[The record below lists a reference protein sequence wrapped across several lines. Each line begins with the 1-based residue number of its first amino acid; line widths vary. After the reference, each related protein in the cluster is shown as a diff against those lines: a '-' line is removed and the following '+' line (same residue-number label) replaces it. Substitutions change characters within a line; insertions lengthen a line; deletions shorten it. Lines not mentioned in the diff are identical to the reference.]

1 MELRKAPW
9 SSGYLTCLSRKR
21 TQVQIPQELRLHSSV
36 DRATASGAVWR
47 EFDSLWGHAHNNSIC
62 PYGSMDRA
70 SVYGTEDSRFE
81 SWWGCCLYSPARG
94 TIKSMEEEARR
105 EYHKLWRRA
114 RRAAYF
120 ADKACVRC
128 GSTENLQLD
137 HIDRAT
143 KISHNIWSWSEV
155 RREAEIA
162 KCQVLCDPC
171 HQEKTAEDMGWGQ
184 CGKASKYNRGCRCD
198 DCRRANTEYQRVKRS
213 RLKLRSSLAEPQ
225 THNL

>member
-1 MELRKAPW
+1 MVISLASHARERGFKSRRSCAFIAQWIEQRLPEPCGG
-9 SSGYLTCLSRKR
+9 SSTLSGGTHNNYICLHGS
-21 TQVQIPQELRLHSSV
+21 T
-36 DRATASGAVWR
+36 DRA
-47 EFDSLWGHAHNNSIC
+47 L
-62 PYGSMDRA
+62 
-70 SVYGTEDSRFE
+70 VYGTGDCRFDSC
-81 SWWGCCLYSPARG
+81 WGCCLCSSARG

-137 HIDRAT
+137 HIDRTT
-143 KISHNIWSWSEV
+143 KISHNIWSWSEA